1 VAGRQAFCC
10 ANLVYVKVLFEGGTR
25 MANSRGTFTVAFG
38 DAQSGKSHWAQ
49 THLDDINEQ
58 WFGTNNIVYWDMYT
72 RDAAELA
79 SILAFPSHPAYDG
92 LL

>member
-1 VAGRQAFCC
+1 
-10 ANLVYVKVLFEGGTR
+10 

-49 THLDDINEQ
+49 THLDNINEQ
-58 WFGTNNIVYWDMYT
+58 WFGANNIIYWDVYT

-79 SILAFPSHPAYDG
+79 SILASPFERVGSQLPHG
-92 LL
+92 